1 METILI
7 ATIIGIILLII
18 ITWFILTYNHFQEY
32 IIKINEAEA
41 KIDGILRKRFD
52 LLNKSINIIKAH
64 IETEEEIL
72 EEIVKLRSRKLV
84 NFELD
89 RKLYEG
95 INEFNLYKE
104 KYPELNKIDNFI
116 KIDVSLNASE
126 IEITA
131 ARNYYNDI
139 ITEYNKLV
147 KVFPSNIIAKLY
159 KYSYR
164 NFYDEK
170 NMHDQKN
177 NNFKL

>member
-1 METILI
+1 MESILI
-7 ATIIGIILLII
+7 TVIIGILVII
-18 ITWFILTYNHFQEY
+18 IIAWFIMTYNHFQEY

-41 KIDGILRKRFD
+41 KIDSILRKRFD

-64 IETEEEIL
+64 TDNDEKIL
-72 EEIVKLRSRKLV
+72 EEIAKLRSRKLI

-89 RKLYEG
+89 RKLYDG

-104 KYPELNKIDNFI
+104 KYPKLTQVDNFV
-116 KIDVSLNASE
+116 KIDVAINASE
-126 IEITA
+126 IEIIA

-147 KVFPSNIIAKLY
+147 KTFPSNIIAKLY
-159 KYSYR
+159 KYHYR

-170 NMHDQKN
+170 NMNSNKST
-177 NNFKL
+177 FKL